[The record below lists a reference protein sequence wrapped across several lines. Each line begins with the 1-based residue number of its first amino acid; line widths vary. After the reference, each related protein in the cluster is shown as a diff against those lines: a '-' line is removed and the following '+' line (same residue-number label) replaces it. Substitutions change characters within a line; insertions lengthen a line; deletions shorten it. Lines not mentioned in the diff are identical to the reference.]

1 MQIKIKDTLKEQKVI
16 ASRMSHGEEW
26 GTELFLYNTCT
37 ILFLNYMHELL

>member
-1 MQIKIKDTLKEQKVI
+1 MQISIKKSLKEHKVI

-26 GTELFLYNTCT
+26 GTDLFLYNTCT